1 MVGSTT
7 PGTPVP
13 TPPPFLSL
21 PPMPRPPF
29 CLIFHSALPHFLILL
44 GRPPRPAQR
53 TPASRISLTYFG
65 TISARG
71 AGEATG
77 TLEALGT
84 RRAAFTW
91 EPSFSLWQ
99 RHQGVI
105 RPER

>member
-1 MVGSTT
+1 MVGSIV

-13 TPPPFLSL
+13 TLSPFFLFLLCPGPLSVPSSTPPS
-21 PPMPRPPF
+21 
-29 CLIFHSALPHFLILL
+29 SFLILL

-53 TPASRISLTYFG
+53 TPVSRISLTYFG

-71 AGEATG
+71 AGESTG

-84 RRAAFTW
+84 GRAAFTW

-99 RHQGVI
+99 RHQGAI